1 MGKGLVTATDSNF
14 DELLKS
20 RELLVIDFWAEWCG
34 PCQRLTPII
43 EKVANEYAGRIIVA
57 KLNVDENTNIATKYM
72 IMSIPTLIFFKDG
85 KEINKTIGLISE
97 NELKKKIDSFL

>member
-1 MGKGLVTATDSNF
+1 MGKGLVTAADANF

-20 RELLVIDFWAEWCG
+20 RELLIVDFWAEWCG

-85 KEINKTIGLISE
+85 KEINKIVGSISE